1 MTLSCYN
8 IVKRRSFNK
17 KKKNVVLSC
26 INSVKRGAD
35 NKRPPVSTLYTDV
48 ASIGDCSGSMSSTN
62 GGSQHGARE
71 YMKKQCEN
79 SNKNKPILGY
89 HVEFTTFDTRSE
101 THFNDDASKIN
112 EDVLTNVYNSMKPR
126 GRTRLFDTAIEAV
139 QRQMKRLD
147 NVKGSLSQEVINL
160 VNDCPWLIA
169 ATTAVMTDGMDNESK
184 YGSIVTCNNIFKKF
198 RKEYGGIAFFIAA
211 NQDAAYKASEYG
223 FDPKF
228 SLQMGN
234 DRMSAINAASATA
247 VAQCRSVSSGS
258 STNIPSFTPMERE
271 QSVSRKVYIDNSVV
285 PPPPTLRASNSIR
298 RNLFP

>member
-1 MTLSCYN
+1 MT
-8 IVKRRSFNK
+8 
-17 KKKNVVLSC
+17 LSC

-48 ASIGDCSGSMSSTN
+48 ASIGDCSGSMGSTN

-71 YMKKQCEN
+71 YMKKQFEN

-112 EDVLTNVYNSMKPR
+112 KDVLTNVYHSMKPK

-147 NVKGSLSQEVINL
+147 NVKSSLSQEVINL

-184 YGSIVTCNNIFKKF
+184 YGSMATCNNIFKKF

-211 NQDAAYKASEYG
+211 NQDAAYKAREYG

-258 STNIPSFTPMERE
+258 SINVPSFTPMERDI
-271 QSVSRKVYIDNSVV
+271 SVSQTVCMSNSVV
-285 PPPPTLRASNSIR
+285 PPPPPTLRASNSIR